1 MKFQLYLTN
10 TLTGVK
16 SEFEP
21 LKSSNVQVYVCGI
34 TPYDYAHIGHA
45 RCYVT
50 FDLLFRLLQALG
62 YGVTYVRNFTDIDD
76 KLISRAA
83 RELGNPFAY
92 RTVAEKF
99 ITAFTEDMA
108 QLHCLVPTHEPRV
121 TQTIPAIIEMIQLLI
136 TQGHAYVAGG
146 DVYYDVKTF
155 NRYGLLSKRNLLQQ
169 IAGARVDVDDRKRSP
184 YDFALWKGEKE
195 GSYWES
201 PWGWGR
207 PGWHIECSA
216 MAKKHLGITID
227 IHGGGMDLIF
237 PHHENEIAQ
246 SEGASKATFARY
258 WMHNAFVRIDKEK
271 MSKSLGNFF
280 TIRQVLNH
288 FDAMILR
295 YYLLNHHYTIP
306 LDFSWQDV
314 EAHKKAYER
323 IVKLFESVAVG
334 DETLT
339 TALQNPIAARMMR
352 LLCDDLNGAGAFGV
366 LFEKYKEIEQDAA
379 TARAVKILLQQ
390 LFGLSLAPI
399 EQKAIQMT
407 PEIESLMQARTAARS
422 RRDWATADRIRDQ
435 LMSLG
440 VEVQD
445 SKL

>member
-1 MKFQLYLTN
+1 MKFELQLTN

-16 SEFEP
+16 NPFEP
-21 LKSSNVQVYVCGI
+21 LNKSNVSMYVCGI

-50 FDLLFRLLQALG
+50 FDLLYRLLKALG
-62 YGVTYVRNFTDIDD
+62 YGVTYIRNYTDIDD

-83 RELGNPFAY
+83 RELGTPFAY
-92 RTVAEKF
+92 RNVAEKF
-99 ITAFTEDMA
+99 IQDFAADMA
-108 QLHCLVPTHEPRV
+108 ALHCITPSYEPRV
-121 TQTIPAIIEMIQLLI
+121 TETIPEIIELVQLLI
-136 TQGHAYVAGG
+136 NQGHAYVVGN
-146 DVYYDVKTF
+146 DVYYNVRTF
-155 NRYGLLSKRNLLQQ
+155 SRYGLLSKRNLLQQ
-169 IAGARVDVDDRKRSP
+169 IAGARVDVDDRKKSP

-195 GSYWES
+195 GTYWQS

-216 MAKKHLGITID
+216 MAKKHLSTTID

-246 SEGASKATFARY
+246 SEGAHQATFARY
-258 WMHNAFVRIDKEK
+258 WVHNAFVRIDKEK

-306 LDFSWQDV
+306 LDFSWKDI

-323 IVKLFESVAVG
+323 IVKLFESVETG
-334 DETLT
+334 DEKLA
-339 TALQNPIAARMMR
+339 TALENPTAARMMQF
-352 LLCDDLNGAGAFGV
+352 LCDDMNCAGAFGV
-366 LFEKYKEIEQDAA
+366 IFEKFKEIEQDEA
-379 TARAVKILLQQ
+379 TARAVKVLLQQ
-390 LFGLSLAPI
+390 VLGLSLAPI
-399 EQKAIQMT
+399 EQKAVPMT
-407 PEIESLMQARTAARS
+407 PEIENLMQARTVARS
-422 RRDWATADRIRDQ
+422 RRDWATADKIRDQ
-435 LMSLG
+435 LKVLG

-445 SKL
+445 SKM